1 MKSEGE
7 TMNREELKQ
16 VYKESK
22 TQAGVYQIK
31 NTENQKVWISSTRN
45 LKTINGKLFS
55 LRMGS
60 HINKQ
65 LQWEWNEY
73 GEEAFVSEVL
83 EVLKK
88 KEDGYFDEK
97 DALEKLEQKWLDQ
110 LQPYGERGYNQE
122 KRK

>member
-1 MKSEGE
+1 
-7 TMNREELKQ
+7 MNREELKQ

-22 TQAGVYQIK
+22 THAGVYQIK
-31 NTENQKVWISSTRN
+31 NTQNQKVWISSTRN

-65 LQWEWNEY
+65 LQREWNEY

-88 KEDGYFDEK
+88 KEDGYFDER
-97 DALEKLEQKWLDQ
+97 DALKKMEQKWLDK
-110 LQPYGERGYNQE
+110 LQPYGECGYNQE
-122 KRK
+122 KKK

>member
-1 MKSEGE
+1 
-7 TMNREELKQ
+7 MNRKEELKQ

-31 NTENQKVWISSTRN
+31 NTENQKFWISSTRN

-65 LQWEWNEY
+65 FQREWNEY
-73 GEEAFVSEVL
+73 GEEVFVTEVL
-83 EVLKK
+83 EVLKQ

-97 DALEKLEQKWLDQ
+97 DALEKLEQKWLGQ
-110 LQPYGERGYNQE
+110 LQPYGERG
-122 KRK
+122 

>member
-1 MKSEGE
+1 
-7 TMNREELKQ
+7 MNREELKQ
-16 VYKESK
+16 LYKESK

-31 NTENQKVWISSTRN
+31 NTQNQKIWISATRN
-45 LKTINGKLFS
+45 LKTMNGKLFT
-55 LRMGS
+55 LKIGS

-65 LQWEWNEY
+65 LQREWNEY
-73 GEEAFVSEVL
+73 GEEAFVFEVL

-97 DALEKLEQKWLDQ
+97 DALKKLEQKWLDQ

-122 KRK
+122 KQKEQ